1 MVTFASISMSMV
13 RHIKVQSRKTEQ
25 MQHDVSCKQANRTYC
40 ATVPAL
46 ASSKS
51 NFNIAAF

>member
-1 MVTFASISMSMV
+1 VFASIFVLMSMV
-13 RHIKVQSRKTEQ
+13 GHIKALAKEGEQ
-25 MQHDVSCKQANRTYC
+25 MQNNVSCKQANRTYC

-46 ASSKS
+46 ASGKS